1 VQHATLD
8 AGIIALA
15 AAVMRMESA
24 LAAVQR
30 GRLARKMPVS
40 AKIMASLYATEYA
53 VLQVQNA

>member
-1 VQHATLD
+1 LD